1 MATLPLTVLG
11 GIGMAH
17 YAIPF
22 YQFIILAAGLWSLGA
37 ALKGFQ
43 HYIEWREKRRLQR
56 SALSDKELAV
66 INMST
71 D

>member
-1 MATLPLTVLG
+1 VATLPLTVLG
-11 GIGMAH
+11 GIGMVH

-22 YQFIILAAGLWSLGA
+22 YQFIILAVGLWSLGA
-37 ALKGFQ
+37 LLKGFQ
-43 HYIEWREKRRLQR
+43 RYIEWREKRRIQR
-56 SALSDKELAV
+56 STLSEKEEAV